1 MNTVAEALFS
11 PQKQCFLM
19 LQGIPAYKEELPCP
33 IIPLLKRDWRLK
45 MVCAKIFLSAHGRL
59 PPTISKYC
67 KLCGTCNDICPDF
80 EEQVCIV
87 RLKPTYVCNACEER
101 SRCTLLKTLYSA
113 IKAQQGG
120 RPEYLGIPPGCV
132 IHRTGTLCV
141 E

>member
-1 MNTVAEALFS
+1 
-11 PQKQCFLM
+11 
-19 LQGIPAYKEELPCP
+19 
-33 IIPLLKRDWRLK
+33 

-67 KLCGTCNDICPDF
+67 KLCGTYNDICPDF

-113 IKAQQGG
+113 VKAQQAADRNISESRRGVLSTEQELSALNELIAPLILQG
-120 RPEYLGIPPGCV
+120 HSVHQIYTNNV
-132 IHRTGTLCV
+132 V
-141 E
+141 QSYVQ